1 MPVVCRRDLAWTRY
15 GNSEGFSRLKRTSR
29 WAACV
34 CFAPGHDWRK
44 IWPSV
49 AWLLSGGDE
58 MNLQG
63 NYAMHAELVVACLPI
78 AFVFR
83 PKKGAAGAYV
93 IATIQS
99 SQAV

>member
-1 MPVVCRRDLAWTRY
+1 
-15 GNSEGFSRLKRTSR
+15 
-29 WAACV
+29 
-34 CFAPGHDWRK
+34 
-44 IWPSV
+44 
-49 AWLLSGGDE
+49 
-58 MNLQG
+58 MNLQV
-63 NYAMHAELVVACLPI
+63 NYAMHAESVVACLPI